1 VRPAK
6 IQDPGGPYVSRTPGS
21 SCVRP
26 YDAMIGAM
34 LRIAI
39 AATLALLAEGLV
51 VATQAPLPVVQT
63 APVDVREYQGVATG
77 RHGAV
82 ASAEANASD
91 IGLAVLKRGGN
102 AVDAAVAVAFA
113 LGVTH
118 PSAGNIG
125 GGGFMVIRRPDGT
138 STTID
143 YREVAPAAATRDMY
157 LDAEGKPTDE
167 SRLGPRAAGIPGVVR
182 GLALAHRKYGR
193 LRWRELVQP
202 AVGLARDGWALDT
215 RHALDLAEATRTMD
229 AYAARIPGD
238 KGVLREAMAAT
249 LRTFR
254 KPDGTAYAKGDVWK
268 QPELAATLEAIARG
282 GAAAFYRGPL
292 ARTMA
297 QRVAAMGGLWTAADL
312 ERYRAIE
319 RRPIRFTY
327 HGHEILTMPPPSS
340 GGVNLR
346 QILAASDAL
355 HLERLSWDSVDRI
368 HLYVETLRRIY
379 ADSTQLLGDP
389 GFVDVP
395 LTSLLDT
402 GYIPKRMADIDPA
415 KATPSSAIRAGVAP
429 AEHLQTTHFSVIDR
443 DGMAVANTFT
453 LNGDFGAKLQ
463 IPGTGVTLNNEMDDF
478 TARPGVPN
486 MFGLVMGAQNAIQ
499 PGKRMLSSM
508 TPTIVVKDGKVR
520 AIVGSPGGP
529 TIITTVAQIVLQ
541 LIDHRRPLV
550 DAVGAVR
557 IHHQWLPDE
566 VAYEEGL
573 PEATIAAL
581 RARGHALK
589 SRRSIGFANC
599 IEVDPRTGTITAVA
613 DVKRDGGR
621 ASAY

>member
-1 VRPAK
+1 MPR
-6 IQDPGGPYVSRTPGS
+6 
-21 SCVRP
+21 
-26 YDAMIGAM
+26 
-34 LRIAI
+34 LAI
-39 AATLALLAEGLV
+39 AATLLLLAGGLP
-51 VATQAPLPVVQT
+51 AAAQAPPPVAQT
-63 APVDVREYQGVATG
+63 PVDVAEYQAVATG

-91 IGLAVLKRGGN
+91 IGIAVLKRGGN

-143 YREVAPAAATRDMY
+143 YREVAPGAATRDMF
-157 LDAEGKPTDE
+157 LDADGKPTGE
-167 SRLGPRAAGIPGVVR
+167 SRSGPRAAGIPGVVR

-193 LRWRELVQP
+193 LPWRELVRP
-202 AVGLARDGWALDT
+202 AIGLARDGWPLDSQ
-215 RHALDLAEATRTMD
+215 HAKDLAAATRAMD
-229 AYAARIPGD
+229 TYASRIPAERAA
-238 KGVLREAMAAT
+238 LREAMAAT

-254 KPDGTAYAKGDVWK
+254 KADGTSYTKGDVWR
-268 QPELAATLEAIARG
+268 QPELAATLEAIARD
-282 GAAAFYRGPL
+282 ADAFYRGPL

-297 QRVAAMGGLWTAADL
+297 ERVAAMGGLWTAADL
-312 ERYRAIE
+312 AGYRPIE
-319 RRPIRFTY
+319 RQPIRFTY

-346 QILAASDAL
+346 QILAASEAL
-355 HLERLSWDSVDRI
+355 HLERLPWDSVDRI
-368 HLYVETLRRIY
+368 HLYVEALRRIF

-389 GFVDVP
+389 GFVTLP
-395 LTSLLDT
+395 LATLLDA

-415 KATPSSAIRAGVAP
+415 RATPSSAIRAGVAP

-443 DGMAVANTFT
+443 HGMAVANTFT
-453 LNGDFGAKLQ
+453 LNDDFGAKVQ
-463 IPGTGVTLNNEMDDF
+463 IPGTGVTLNDEMDDF
-478 TARPGVPN
+478 TAKPGAPN
-486 MFGLVMGAQNAIQ
+486 LFGLVMGAQNAIQ

-541 LIDHRRPLV
+541 LIDHGRPLV

-566 VAYEEGL
+566 IVYEEGL
-573 PEATIAAL
+573 SEATVAAL
-581 RARGHALK
+581 RARGHVLR